1 MKRILCLVCC
11 LLLSLTCA
19 AAAEETPRIAAANYA
34 LTFAVEQIC
43 GHDWSIETV
52 NPEGKA
58 DFMPDDAQLEALR
71 ACDLVVVF
79 GTEAWVSKLDEA
91 RVLKVGD
98 ALTGVNPDAGEG
110 FWLAPINM
118 ALVGYTVSDALAAL
132 DPGCAKE
139 IANHNELFVQ
149 AMIDLDNTLRVIEW
163 VADAFLRGAVLFSL
177 MSQYVPMGAQQPPL
191 DRTLTREEYD
201 GALSW
206 MELCGVTNGFTQ
218 EFASA
223 TTELL
228 PEFNFDGIY

>member
-132 DPGCAKE
+132 DPDCAKE
-139 IANHNELFVQ
+139 IANHNELFVK
-149 AMIDLDNTLRVIEW
+149 AMIDLDNTLRAHIARNQTIRVRGENGGDVSVFAAEYGLTNAPDDNKAIEIDPI
-163 VADAFLRGAVLFSL
+163 ANATE
-177 MSQYVPMGAQQPPL
+177 QTYI
-191 DRTLTREEYD
+191 DRMLENAEK
-201 GALSW
+201 LH
-206 MELCGVTNGFTQ
+206 
-218 EFASA
+218 
-223 TTELL
+223 
-228 PEFNFDGIY
+228 

>member
-98 ALTGVNPDAGEG
+98 ALKDVNPDAGEG

-118 ALVGYTVSDALAAL
+118 ALVGYTVSDALAPGSDAL
-132 DPGCAKE
+132 HAAFARADV
-139 IANHNELFVQ
+139 FVLPSPH
-149 AMIDLDNTLRVIEW
+149 A
-163 VADAFLRGAVLFSL
+163 AHGAGRRRRPRAS
-177 MSQYVPMGAQQPPL
+177 GA
-191 DRTLTREEYD
+191 RD
-201 GALSW
+201 GAN
-206 MELCGVTNGFTQ
+206 MV
-218 EFASA
+218 
-223 TTELL
+223 
-228 PEFNFDGIY
+228 